1 MQLPLS
7 TSELTSYLPHK
18 PPMVW
23 IDEVMSISES
33 EMVCKTVLKKNAHY
47 FSEAGFRPSSFVEL
61 MAQGYAFCSIAKE
74 LTANT
79 GKKVNKA
86 FLVGVTNAKFN
97 AEKVSQLNE
106 LYIKLETEREM
117 LPVILFKGTVL
128 DSENNLLAEARLKVF
143 AGE

>member
-7 TSELTSYLPHK
+7 TSELLDYLPHK

-23 IDEVMSISES
+23 IDEVVTVSGN
-33 EMVCKTVLKKNAHY
+33 EMVCKTGLKKEARY
-47 FSEAGFRPSSFVEL
+47 FSNEQFRPSSFIEL

-74 LTANT
+74 LSANT

-86 FLVGVTNAKFN
+86 FLVGVTNAKFD
-97 AEKVSQLNE
+97 ADKVPSTGE
-106 LYIKLETEREM
+106 LIVKLETEREM
-117 LPVILFKGTVL
+117 LPVILFKGSVL
-128 DSENNLLAEARLKVF
+128 DSQNNLLAEARLKVF